1 MKENVFN
8 KEAFIEDVEWNR
20 RVGRRLSFFPVYR

>member
-8 KEAFIEDVEWNR
+8 KEAFIEDVHPGSAVAGN
-20 RVGRRLSFFPVYR
+20 LFPIP